1 MLATRPKISLES
13 NFSFLSN
20 LSSRR
25 FPMAQVK
32 CRILCIDDHEDTSE
46 MLKLLLA
53 QEDYEVMT
61 AVTMQEAIE
70 LATSNEFDLY
80 VFDKHLP
87 DGSGLDLCARLNE
100 ATPSVP
106 CIFYTGDA
114 YDIHKF
120 EALAAGADDYVAKPD
135 IDGLIE
141 SVRKLLS
148 ERECAAAS

>member
-1 MLATRPKISLES
+1 MPQA
-13 NFSFLSN
+13 
-20 LSSRR
+20 
-25 FPMAQVK
+25 K

-46 MLKLLLA
+46 MLKLLLT

-61 AVTMQEAIE
+61 AVTMTEALS
-70 LATSNEFDLY
+70 LAKSQEFDLY
-80 VFDKHLP
+80 LLDRHLP
-87 DGSGLDLCARLNE
+87 DGSGLELCTKLNE
-100 ATPSVP
+100 ATPGVP

-114 YDIHKF
+114 YDIQRL
-120 EALAAGADDYVAKPD
+120 EAMAAGADDYVAKPD

>member
-1 MLATRPKISLES
+1 MPQA
-13 NFSFLSN
+13 
-20 LSSRR
+20 
-25 FPMAQVK
+25 K

-61 AVTMQEAIE
+61 AMSVREAVL
-70 LATSNEFDLY
+70 LAKTHDFDLY

-87 DGSGLDLCARLNE
+87 DGSGLDLCATLNE
-100 ATPSVP
+100 LSPDVP

-114 YDIHKF
+114 YDIHRV
-120 EALAAGADDYVAKPD
+120 EALAAGADAYVAKPD

-141 SVRKLLS
+141 NVQRLLAD
-148 ERECAAAS
+148 RECAAAS